1 MMNLPTRLAKRVLIV
16 DDEPDICLLL
26 RRLLIKFNLNVDYAY
41 NITNGLEMVRDH
53 EPGIVFLDMNLPDG
67 NGLDFISKFKHDD
80 KSSIIVMISAYDT
93 PADRSK
99 AFGLGVNYFLS
110 KPFTQNQVIDII
122 SELTKDE
129 IKPNNEQNIN
139 N

>member
-1 MMNLPTRLAKRVLIV
+1 MLIVPLKAARNVLIV

-41 NITNGLEMVRDH
+41 NITNGLEKFRDH
-53 EPGIVFLDMNLPDG
+53 IPEIVFLDMNLPDG
-67 NGLDFISKFKHDD
+67 NGLDHIAEFKNDN

-93 PADRSK
+93 PAYRSK
-99 AFGLGVNYFLS
+99 AFRLGVNYFLS
-110 KPFTQNQVIDII
+110 KPFTQTQVIEII
-122 SELTKDE
+122 TELTTDKL
-129 IKPNNEQNIN
+129 KPNNGQNIN

>member
-1 MMNLPTRLAKRVLIV
+1 MSLFNGQAKRVLIV

-67 NGLDFISKFKHDD
+67 NGMDFITEFKHDD
-80 KSSIIVMISAYDT
+80 KSSIIFMISAYDT

-110 KPFTQNQVIDII
+110 KPFTQNQVIDIL
-122 SELTKDE
+122 SELTKDQ
-129 IKPNNEQNIN
+129 IKPNNGQNIN